1 MDNLQVLVLLLLVVT
16 GFFSVWFRDLLCSV
30 ICSGAFSLLMA
41 LEFFML
47 QAPDVAIAEAGIGA
61 ALDTAIFIIALS
73 GLGYVHR
80 GNGGGRR

>member
-1 MDNLQVLVLLLLVVT
+1 MDNLHVLVLLLLVVT